1 MDKEDLQNQQTEGNV
16 AALTIPVY
24 TPITIPDAHFATA
37 PLPPSPVN
45 RVTEETAAKPAI
57 TPYRLSVAMPVYNEK
72 ATLQKILDRI
82 LEVEKTNGIPLEI
95 ILVDDGSTDGTR
107 EILRDEIEGKWE
119 NVRVYYHEK
128 NAGKGAAIITA
139 IQHATGEFLIVQ
151 DADLEYDPGQ
161 YPELI
166 QPLIDGATDVVY
178 GSRFKGSIANMK
190 PGNLLANRILT
201 ISANILFPGCHLS
214 DEATCYKT
222 FRLSFLKTIPLRARR
237 FDFCPEVTSKVLKQG
252 KRIVEVPVN
261 YTARTMEQGKKIRW
275 TDGLDALIALIK
287 YKFID

>member
-1 MDKEDLQNQQTEGNV
+1 MDNEDQKNQKTDGSV
-16 AALTIPVY
+16 AAATIPVY
-24 TPITIPDAHFATA
+24 TPVAVPRAHFATA
-37 PLPPSPVN
+37 PLPPSPST
-45 RVTEETAAKPAI
+45 RVITETTAKPA
-57 TPYRLSVAMPVYNEK
+57 TVTHRLSVAMPVFNEK
-72 ATLQKILDRI
+72 STLREILHQI
-82 LEVEKTNGIPLEI
+82 QEVEQKSGIALEI

-119 NVRVYYHEK
+119 NVRVLYHEK

-139 IQHATGEFLIVQ
+139 IQHATGDFLIVQ

-166 QPLIDGATDVVY
+166 QPLIDGTTDVVY
-178 GSRFKGSIANMK
+178 GSRFKGSVANMK
-190 PGNLLANRILT
+190 PANLLANRILT
-201 ISANILFPGCHLS
+201 IATNILFPGCRLS

-237 FDFCPEVTSKVLKQG
+237 FDFCPEVTAKILKRG
-252 KRIVEVPVN
+252 HRIVEVPIR
-261 YTARTMEQGKKIRW
+261 YSARTMAQGKKIRW
-275 TDGLDALIALIK
+275 TDGLDALLALIK